1 MRRDSKLIPVLA
13 GGPFLACARSEKRAR
28 SHPLHKLR
36 GPGAL
41 IFLLPPRT
49 RGLGSLVR
57 NEPAPA
63 GRRKRGGARALCCR
77 ISNIDRVGMSGE
89 RMGRRRRRLLCRVKA
104 RRTGSSAALGSV
116 CSLRGDGAM
125 LALWTGH
132 LIIQDFSSQFFVFCF
147 FGLEGSK
154 MEVAWGLNKKKCL
167 LWVFSPIQFC
177 QCVGPFLL
185 DFVHISFCHVCASE
199 AAKWRPSLL
208 SSSFALS
215 GDSQRAAI
223 FELGPVGRLKRGKS
237 SSCGSQ
243 NWLHITPFFFLPA
256 PPPPPPP
263 EEGSSRV
270 QDVPVVRRGP
280 RPAPARPEDP
290 DRDSPPGKTNS
301 DGAAGAGIGP
311 LSDEGLP
318 ERQVWHRRRQS

>member
-1 MRRDSKLIPVLA
+1 
-13 GGPFLACARSEKRAR
+13 
-28 SHPLHKLR
+28 
-36 GPGAL
+36 
-41 IFLLPPRT
+41 
-49 RGLGSLVR
+49 
-57 NEPAPA
+57 
-63 GRRKRGGARALCCR
+63 
-77 ISNIDRVGMSGE
+77 MSGE

-256 PPPPPPP
+256 PPSPAPRRRLEQSPRRPRRP
-263 EEGSSRV
+263 TRSQACSGQTRGPGSRLPSG
-270 QDVPVVRRGP
+270 QDELRRGRGRRD
-280 RPAPARPEDP
+280 RPF
-290 DRDSPPGKTNS
+290 
-301 DGAAGAGIGP
+301 
-311 LSDEGLP
+311 
-318 ERQVWHRRRQS
+318 V